1 MLNQIV
7 KLDINSQL
15 AELLSDAVKY
25 EQMALNLFEKSVSA
39 KDGYVTFVN
48 DSNTDIWAIST
59 KCVTYPK
66 PLDKYLIGNGNGKAD
81 NIVAE
86 IMKKSDANKL
96 TSYYKQLFFQAVR
109 FNKKAMKALISYG
122 NLNINYQDKDGLTI
136 LHWVILSN
144 DLRSNKTVQFLLEKG
159 ASIRIKENTMKRTAV
174 HCAVQTVNKEII
186 KMILDHAT
194 PDDVNELDTNEV
206 SPIAIY
212 LKQTTLSSGFDEIGE
227 MLINKGAK
235 LNLVK
240 PFIGELE
247 ALHGS
252 NFTDTKNKIY
262 ESICLENDMLKKE
275 ITRLRQGRCLVGV
288 TGPTGATG
296 PSGATGPPGMIGV
309 PGTIGAPGAVGT
321 PGLAGTPGTVGT
333 NIHTNIIKDLK
344 DKCAQLEY
352 ELSKCMHKITIQNSE
367 LDHYKNRLCLKE
379 EIIANL
385 SQSPNVWFRY
395 FGQSMNP
402 IKK

>member
-1 MLNQIV
+1 
-7 KLDINSQL
+7 
-15 AELLSDAVKY
+15 
-25 EQMALNLFEKSVSA
+25 
-39 KDGYVTFVN
+39 
-48 DSNTDIWAIST
+48 
-59 KCVTYPK
+59 
-66 PLDKYLIGNGNGKAD
+66 
-81 NIVAE
+81 
-86 IMKKSDANKL
+86 MKKSDANKL

-136 LHWVILSN
+136 LHWVSLSN
-144 DLRSNKTVQFLLEKG
+144 DLRSNKTVHFLLENG
-159 ASIRIKENTMKRTAV
+159 ASIRIKENTMRRTAV

-186 KMILDHAT
+186 KMILDHANS
-194 PDDVNELDTNEV
+194 DDVNELDTNEV

-247 ALHGS
+247 VLHGS

-275 ITRLRQGRCLVGV
+275 ITRLKQGKCQFSIMGA
-288 TGPTGATG
+288 TGATG
-296 PSGATGPPGMIGV
+296 ATGTTGPSGVIST
-309 PGTIGAPGAVGT
+309 PGTIGTPGMVGT
-321 PGLAGTPGTVGT
+321 PGIIGT
-333 NIHTNIIKDLK
+333 NINGNIIKDFK

-352 ELSKCMHKITIQNSE
+352 ELSKCMHKITVQNSE

-395 FGQSMNP
+395 FGQSINS

>member
-15 AELLSDAVKY
+15 IELLSDAVKY

-39 KDGYVTFVN
+39 KDGYSAFVN
-48 DSNTDIWAIST
+48 DSDIDIWAIST

-144 DLRSNKTVQFLLEKG
+144 DLRSNKTVHFLLENG
-159 ASIRIKENTMKRTAV
+159 ASIRIKENTMRRTAV

-186 KMILDHAT
+186 KMILDHANS
-194 PDDVNELDTNEV
+194 DDVNELDTNEV

-247 ALHGS
+247 VLHGS

-275 ITRLRQGRCLVGV
+275 ITRLKQGKCQFSIMGA
-288 TGPTGATG
+288 TGATG
-296 PSGATGPPGMIGV
+296 ATGTTGPSGVIST
-309 PGTIGAPGAVGT
+309 PGTIGTPGMVGT
-321 PGLAGTPGTVGT
+321 PGIIGT
-333 NIHTNIIKDLK
+333 NINGNIIKDFK

-352 ELSKCMHKITIQNSE
+352 ELSKCMHKITVQNSE

-395 FGQSMNP
+395 FGQSINS